1 MTKGIPRVDEGSPD
15 MINDR
20 FTIFVALHQALDI
33 LTDDDHRAILS
44 NVTHHPLKGLSSLS
58 SHLVNAICKAAP
70 SIVLRTHGLA
80 DKARNYNVNG
90 WHQLGPSI
98 VCLASAEVL
107 HIIKQVLKVSKVITD
122 PFTFLWCM
130 FTGEHVFYFK
140 FAVECLGQFLQHWHW
155 GVGAGAQCAEF
166 QRKVVPNT
174 RSFN

>member
-1 MTKGIPRVDEGSPD
+1 

-20 FTIFVALHQALDI
+20 FTTFVALHQALDI
-33 LTDDDHRAILS
+33 LTDDDRGAKAS
-44 NVTHHPLKGLSSLS
+44 NITHHSFKGLSSLPGNIS
-58 SHLVNAICKAAP
+58 NAICK
-70 SIVLRTHGLA
+70 LA
-80 DKARNYNVNG
+80 SFLVFHADALANKARNYNVSG
-90 WHQLGPSI
+90 WHQYGRACDAV